1 MSLIKLSKPSK
12 MPCRSWSLEALRTC
26 PAAKKPDG
34 SLVDA
39 CRGCYATQGNYNFP
53 SVRGS
58 REHNRTD
65 WKRDE
70 WVQDMVQA
78 LDNDR
83 YFRWFDSGDM
93 YDLKLAEKILEVMI
107 ATPWCNHWL
116 PTRMHK
122 IKRFQGILSRME
134 ALPNVVIRLSSD
146 SVRGEVVP
154 GNTSSTII
162 GDDQLES
169 FTGTI
174 CKSYENQ
181 GKCGTCRACWSKDVP
196 VVAYVQHGAKMK
208 KVNREALIQIQE
220 VA

>member
-1 MSLIKLSKPSK
+1 MSIKLSKASK

-26 PAAKKPDG
+26 PASKDVNG
-34 SLVDA
+34 DLVDA
-39 CRGCYATQGNYNFP
+39 CKGCYATEGNYRFP
-53 SVRGS
+53 SVKGS
-58 REHNRTD
+58 REHNRVD

-70 WVQDMVQA
+70 WVTDMVTE

-93 YDLKLAEKILEVMI
+93 YDLKLADKILEVMTL
-107 ATPWCNHWL
+107 TPWVNHWL

-122 IKRFQGILSRME
+122 INKFKKVLDVMAS
-134 ALPNVVIRLSSD
+134 LPNVVIRLSSD
-146 SVRGEVVP
+146 SVRGQTVE
-154 GNTSSTII
+154 GNTTSTII
-162 GDDQLES
+162 GQDQLET

-181 GKCGTCRACWSKDVP
+181 GKCGTCRACWSKDIP
-196 VVAYVQHGAKMK
+196 VIAYVQHGNRMK
-208 KVNREALIQIQE
+208 KVNKELLINVLE

>member
-1 MSLIKLSKPSK
+1 MPIKLSKAGK

-39 CRGCYATQGNYNFP
+39 CKGCYATEGNYNFP
-53 SVRGS
+53 SVKGS

-65 WKRDE
+65 WKRDA
-70 WVQDMVQA
+70 WVQDMAQE

-83 YFRWFDSGDM
+83 YFRWFDSGDV
-93 YDLKLAEKILEVMI
+93 YDIKLAHKILEVMI
-107 ATPWCNHWL
+107 LTPHCNHWI

-122 IKRFQGILSRME
+122 INKFKKVLEAME
-134 ALPNVVIRLSSD
+134 ALPNVVVRRSSD
-146 SVRGEVVP
+146 SVRGELVE
-154 GNTSSTII
+154 GDNTSTII
-162 GDDQLES
+162 GEDQLET

-174 CKSYENQ
+174 CKSYENS
-181 GKCGTCRACWSKDVP
+181 GKCGTCRACWSKDVE
-196 VVAYVQHGAKMK
+196 VVAYVQHGQRMK
-208 KVNREALIQIQE
+208 KVNRELIQVLE